1 GQCRAALPEPAQ
13 HGEAVDVGQPDVEHE
28 ELEVPAQ
35 RQDQRLL
42 AGRHR
47 GGGVPGGTQPLGD
60 ERGDPRLVLGD
71 ENLRHYLAPSWSV
84 SSVVTSSGST
94 TTSSSASVL
103 GRNPGAGSSSVKREP
118 RPTCELTVTRPPCAA
133 AMAATID
140 RPRPEPDRGRPC
152 GPVTWAKRSKTRST
166 WSGGMPM
173 PSSST
178 HSATSPSRRAAPSRT
193 VLPSSENFTA
203 LAASWRSACVTRSWS
218 SGTTAS
224 TRSVSR
230 Q

>member
-1 GQCRAALPEPAQ
+1 PQPDPGEQLLEPERLGHVVVGAALQAGDGVVDRGARGEDDHGQCRAALPEPAQ

-103 GRNPGAGSSSVKREP
+103 GRNPGAGSSSV
-118 RPTCELTVTRPPCAA
+118 
-133 AMAATID
+133 
-140 RPRPEPDRGRPC
+140 
-152 GPVTWAKRSKTRST
+152 
-166 WSGGMPM
+166 
-173 PSSST
+173 
-178 HSATSPSRRAAPSRT
+178 
-193 VLPSSENFTA
+193 
-203 LAASWRSACVTRSWS
+203 
-218 SGTTAS
+218 
-224 TRSVSR
+224 
-230 Q
+230 